1 MMNDDVYDEKY
12 LKSKMR
18 IDENGKDSG
27 VEDRDDNQVSR
38 WEDLQRFLTNIKVT
52 ILIVSHNTSV
62 SVAGLVTMINMT
74 HSRII

>member
-1 MMNDDVYDEKY
+1 MMNDDMYDEKY

-18 IDENGKDSG
+18 IDEDGKDSG

-52 ILIVSHNTSV
+52 IFIVSRKHLFQWL
-62 SVAGLVTMINMT
+62 AW
-74 HSRII
+74 

>member
-1 MMNDDVYDEKY
+1 MMNDDMYDEKY

-52 ILIVSHNTSV
+52 ILIVS
-62 SVAGLVTMINMT
+62 MINIMIVMMIT
-74 HSRII
+74 MAMMIHLIL